1 MKFFMR
7 MIVNNI
13 FNRRIKTLLSVM
25 FVLFVS
31 VSLYAVD
38 EYISKIYKQ
47 LDKIF
52 LEKSENA
59 LNNVLSDNNQDKN
72 YYLIENYTEKKIRR
86 LIVNNDYDFAMTAII
101 IVIENNLDNEQAVEM
116 YSIISEAYEV
126 QKAYEA
132 EQEQKRQL
140 ELARIEMEK
149 EKQRA
154 SVDKQYVSTSKTNTG
169 KSVYISGKETKLS
182 SYSWKGCLG
191 IIDFAWLMEGASGLN
206 NLAYGISLSGR
217 YEYTF
222 PNDVIF
228 GGDIFADGHF
238 LSFSQEE
245 KNILPLF
252 GELEGLLKFATA
264 ELSKKLFFR
273 LGLGIY
279 TGKDSK
285 TDNTVTFADT
295 LITPILGLT
304 FQKISLPFANLDI
317 GADWYAGHLF
327 AQSNLN
333 FAMGVN
339 MNLEFAFASMDEVAL
354 NLNIGL
360 RDKIFVKQG
369 GFENRASLIFAVGV
383 ENVVK

>member
-1 MKFFMR
+1 
-7 MIVNNI
+7 MINI
-13 FNRRIKTLLSVM
+13 LNNRRIKTFFSVM
-25 FVLFVS
+25 IYLFAS
-31 VSLYAVD
+31 VSLFAVD

-52 LEKSENA
+52 QEKSENA

-126 QKAYEA
+126 QKAYET

-149 EKQRA
+149 EKQRVN
-154 SVDKQYVSTSKTNTG
+154 VDKKYVSTSKTDTG

-182 SYSWKGCLG
+182 SYSWKAMLG
-191 IIDFAWLMEGASGLN
+191 FLDLAWLMESTSGLN
-206 NLAYGISLSGR
+206 NLAYGVSLSGR

-228 GGDIFADGHF
+228 GGEIFADGHF
-238 LSFSQEE
+238 LSFTQEKE
-245 KNILPLF
+245 SIIPVF
-252 GELEGLLKFATA
+252 GEVEGLLKFSTA
-264 ELSKKLFFR
+264 EISKNLFFR
-273 LGLGIY
+273 LGFGGIY

-285 TDNTVTFADT
+285 AVNTVSIADT
-295 LITPILGLT
+295 LLTPIVGVN
-304 FQKISLPFANLDI
+304 FQKIKLPFANLDI

>member
-1 MKFFMR
+1 MF
-7 MIVNNI
+7 NI
-13 FNRRIKTLLSVM
+13 FDNRRIKTFFSVII
-25 FVLFVS
+25 FLFAS
-31 VSLYAVD
+31 VSLFAVD

-52 LEKSENA
+52 MEKSENA
-59 LNNVLSDNNQDKN
+59 LNDVLSDNNQDKN

-126 QKAYEA
+126 QKNYEA

-149 EKQRA
+149 EKQRV

-169 KSVYISGKETKLS
+169 KSVYISGKETKLT
-182 SYSWKGCLG
+182 SYNWKASLG
-191 IIDFAWLMEGASGLN
+191 IVDLAGLMESAAGLN
-206 NLAYGISLSGR
+206 NLQYGVSLSGR

-238 LSFSQEE
+238 LSFTQEKE
-245 KNILPLF
+245 KIIPIF
-252 GELEGLLKFATA
+252 GEVEGLVKFATA
-264 ELSKKLFFR
+264 EISKNFFFR
-273 LGLGIY
+273 LGFGSIF

-285 TDNTVTFADT
+285 AVNTVSVANT
-295 LITPILGLT
+295 LLTPIIGIT
-304 FQKISLPFANLDI
+304 YQNCKLPFANLDI

-327 AQSNLN
+327 AQSDLS

-339 MNLEFAFASMDEVAL
+339 MNLEFAFASMDEVSL

>member
-1 MKFFMR
+1 
-7 MIVNNI
+7 MINI
-13 FNRRIKTLLSVM
+13 LNNRRIKTFFSVLIY
-25 FVLFVS
+25 LFAS
-31 VSLYAVD
+31 VSLFAVD

-52 LEKSENA
+52 QEKSENA

-126 QKAYEA
+126 QKAYET

-149 EKQRA
+149 EKQRVN
-154 SVDKQYVSTSKTNTG
+154 VDKKYVSTSKTDTG

-182 SYSWKGCLG
+182 SYSWKAMLG
-191 IIDFAWLMEGASGLN
+191 FLDLAWLMESTSGLN
-206 NLAYGISLSGR
+206 NLAYGVSLSGR

-228 GGDIFADGHF
+228 GGEIFADGHF
-238 LSFSQEE
+238 LSFTQE
-245 KNILPLF
+245 KDNIIPVF
-252 GELEGLLKFATA
+252 GEVEGLLKFSTA
-264 ELSKKLFFR
+264 EISKNLFFR
-273 LGLGIY
+273 LGFGGIY

-285 TDNTVTFADT
+285 AVNTVSIADT
-295 LITPILGLT
+295 LLTPIVGVN
-304 FQKISLPFANLDI
+304 FQKIKLPFANLDI

>member
-1 MKFFMR
+1 
-7 MIVNNI
+7 MINI
-13 FNRRIKTLLSVM
+13 LNNRRIKTFFSVM
-25 FVLFVS
+25 IFLFAS
-31 VSLYAVD
+31 VSLFAVD

-52 LEKSENA
+52 QEKSENA

-126 QKAYEA
+126 QKAYET

-149 EKQRA
+149 EKQRVN
-154 SVDKQYVSTSKTNTG
+154 VDKKYVSTSKTDTG

-182 SYSWKGCLG
+182 SYSWKAMLG
-191 IIDFAWLMEGASGLN
+191 FLDLAWLMESTSGLN
-206 NLAYGISLSGR
+206 NLAYGVSLSGR

-228 GGDIFADGHF
+228 GGEIFAAGHF
-238 LSFSQEE
+238 LSFTQEKE
-245 KNILPLF
+245 SIIPVF
-252 GELEGLLKFATA
+252 GEVEGLLKFSTA
-264 ELSKKLFFR
+264 EISKNLFFR
-273 LGLGIY
+273 LGFGGIY

-285 TDNTVTFADT
+285 AVNTVTFADT

>member
-1 MKFFMR
+1 
-7 MIVNNI
+7 MINI
-13 FNRRIKTLLSVM
+13 LNNRRIKTFFSVM
-25 FVLFVS
+25 IFLFAS
-31 VSLYAVD
+31 VSLFAVD

-52 LEKSENA
+52 QEKSENA

-126 QKAYEA
+126 QKAYET

-182 SYSWKGCLG
+182 SYSWKAMLG
-191 IIDFAWLMEGASGLN
+191 FLDLAWLMESTSGLN
-206 NLAYGISLSGR
+206 NLAYGVSLSGR

-228 GGDIFADGHF
+228 GGEIFADGHF
-238 LSFSQEE
+238 LSFTQEKE
-245 KNILPLF
+245 SIIPVF
-252 GELEGLLKFATA
+252 GEVEGLLKFSTA
-264 ELSKKLFFR
+264 EISKNLFFR
-273 LGLGIY
+273 LGFGGIY

-285 TDNTVTFADT
+285 AVNTVSIADT
-295 LITPILGLT
+295 LLTPIVGVN
-304 FQKISLPFANLDI
+304 FQKIKLPFANLDI

>member
-1 MKFFMR
+1 
-7 MIVNNI
+7 MINI
-13 FNRRIKTLLSVM
+13 LNNRRIKTFFSVM
-25 FVLFVS
+25 IYLFAS
-31 VSLYAVD
+31 VSLFAVD

-52 LEKSENA
+52 QEKSENA

-126 QKAYEA
+126 QKAYET

-149 EKQRA
+149 EKQRVN
-154 SVDKQYVSTSKTNTG
+154 VDKKYVSTSKTDTG

-182 SYSWKGCLG
+182 SYSWKAMLG
-191 IIDFAWLMEGASGLN
+191 FLDLAWLMESTSGLN
-206 NLAYGISLSGR
+206 NLAYGVSLSGR

-228 GGDIFADGHF
+228 GGEIFADGHF
-238 LSFSQEE
+238 LSFTQEKE
-245 KNILPLF
+245 SIIPVF
-252 GELEGLLKFATA
+252 GEVEGLLKFSTA
-264 ELSKKLFFR
+264 EISKNLFFR
-273 LGLGIY
+273 LGFGGIY

-285 TDNTVTFADT
+285 AVNTVSIADT
-295 LITPILGLT
+295 LLTPIIGVN
-304 FQKISLPFANLDI
+304 FQKIKLPFANLDI

>member
-1 MKFFMR
+1 
-7 MIVNNI
+7 MINI
-13 FNRRIKTLLSVM
+13 LNNRRIKTFFSVM
-25 FVLFVS
+25 IFLFAS
-31 VSLYAVD
+31 VSLFAVD

-52 LEKSENA
+52 QEKSENA

-126 QKAYEA
+126 QKAYET

-149 EKQRA
+149 EKQRVN
-154 SVDKQYVSTSKTNTG
+154 VDKKYVSTSKTDTG

-182 SYSWKGCLG
+182 SYSWKAMLG
-191 IIDFAWLMEGASGLN
+191 FLDLAWLMESTSGLN
-206 NLAYGISLSGR
+206 NLAYGVSLSGR

-228 GGDIFADGHF
+228 GGEIFADGHF
-238 LSFSQEE
+238 LSFTQE
-245 KNILPLF
+245 KDSIIPVF
-252 GELEGLLKFATA
+252 GEVEGLLKFSTA
-264 ELSKKLFFR
+264 EISKNLFFR
-273 LGLGIY
+273 LGFGGIY

-285 TDNTVTFADT
+285 AVNTVSISDT
-295 LITPILGLT
+295 LLTPIVGVN
-304 FQKISLPFANLDI
+304 FQKIKLPFANLDI

>member
-1 MKFFMR
+1 
-7 MIVNNI
+7 MINI
-13 FNRRIKTLLSVM
+13 LNNRRIKTFFSVM
-25 FVLFVS
+25 IYLFAS
-31 VSLYAVD
+31 VSLFAVD

-52 LEKSENA
+52 QEKSENA

-126 QKAYEA
+126 QKAYET

-149 EKQRA
+149 EKQRVN
-154 SVDKQYVSTSKTNTG
+154 VDKKYVSTSKTDTG

-182 SYSWKGCLG
+182 SYSWKAMLG
-191 IIDFAWLMEGASGLN
+191 FLDLAWLMESTSGLN
-206 NLAYGISLSGR
+206 NLAYGVSLSGR

-228 GGDIFADGHF
+228 GGEIFADGHF
-238 LSFSQEE
+238 LSFTQEKE
-245 KNILPLF
+245 SIIPVF
-252 GELEGLLKFATA
+252 GEVEGLLKFSTA
-264 ELSKKLFFR
+264 EISKNLFFR
-273 LGLGIY
+273 LGFGGIY

-285 TDNTVTFADT
+285 AVNTVSIADT
-295 LITPILGLT
+295 LLTPIVGVN
-304 FQKISLPFANLDI
+304 FQKIKLLFANLDI

>member
-1 MKFFMR
+1 
-7 MIVNNI
+7 MIFLAV
-13 FNRRIKTLLSVM
+13 SHP
-25 FVLFVS
+25 LF
-31 VSLYAVD
+31 AVD

-52 LEKSENA
+52 YEKSENE
-59 LNNVLSDNNQDKN
+59 LNNVLSNNSQDRN

-126 QKAYEA
+126 QKKYEA

-149 EKQRA
+149 EKQRVN
-154 SVDKQYVSTSKTNTG
+154 VDKKYVSTSKTDTG

-228 GGDIFADGHF
+228 GGDVFAEW
-238 LSFSQEE
+238 EE
-245 KNILPLF
+245 
-252 GELEGLLKFATA
+252 
-264 ELSKKLFFR
+264 
-273 LGLGIY
+273 
-279 TGKDSK
+279 
-285 TDNTVTFADT
+285 
-295 LITPILGLT
+295 
-304 FQKISLPFANLDI
+304 
-317 GADWYAGHLF
+317 
-327 AQSNLN
+327 
-333 FAMGVN
+333 
-339 MNLEFAFASMDEVAL
+339 ASM
-354 NLNIGL
+354 
-360 RDKIFVKQG
+360 R
-369 GFENRASLIFAVGV
+369 R
-383 ENVVK
+383 

>member
-1 MKFFMR
+1 
-7 MIVNNI
+7 MINI
-13 FNRRIKTLLSVM
+13 LNNRRIKTFFSVM
-25 FVLFVS
+25 IFLFAS
-31 VSLYAVD
+31 VSLFAVD

-52 LEKSENA
+52 QEKSENA

-101 IVIENNLDNEQAVEM
+101 IVIENNLDNEQADEM

-126 QKAYEA
+126 QKAYET

-149 EKQRA
+149 EKQRVN
-154 SVDKQYVSTSKTNTG
+154 VDKKYVSTSKTDTG

-182 SYSWKGCLG
+182 SYSWKAMLG
-191 IIDFAWLMEGASGLN
+191 FLDLAWLMESTSGLN
-206 NLAYGISLSGR
+206 NLAYGVSLSGR

-228 GGDIFADGHF
+228 GGEIFADGHF
-238 LSFSQEE
+238 LSFTQEKE
-245 KNILPLF
+245 SIIPVF
-252 GELEGLLKFATA
+252 GEVEGLLKFSTT
-264 ELSKKLFFR
+264 EISKNLFFR
-273 LGLGIY
+273 LGFGGIY

-285 TDNTVTFADT
+285 AVNTVSIADT
-295 LITPILGLT
+295 LLSPIVGVN
-304 FQKISLPFANLDI
+304 FQKIKLPFANLDI

>member
-1 MKFFMR
+1 
-7 MIVNNI
+7 MINI
-13 FNRRIKTLLSVM
+13 LNNRRIKTFFSVM
-25 FVLFVS
+25 IYLFAS
-31 VSLYAVD
+31 VSLFAVD

-52 LEKSENA
+52 QEKSENA

-126 QKAYEA
+126 QKAYET

-149 EKQRA
+149 EKQRVN
-154 SVDKQYVSTSKTNTG
+154 VDKKYVSTSKTDTG

-182 SYSWKGCLG
+182 SYSWKAMLG
-191 IIDFAWLMEGASGLN
+191 FLDLAWLMESTSGLN
-206 NLAYGISLSGR
+206 NLAYGVSLSGR

-228 GGDIFADGHF
+228 GGEIFADGHF
-238 LSFSQEE
+238 LSFTQEKE
-245 KNILPLF
+245 SIIPVF
-252 GELEGLLKFATA
+252 GEVEGLLKFSTT
-264 ELSKKLFFR
+264 EISKNLFFR
-273 LGLGIY
+273 LGFGGIY

-285 TDNTVTFADT
+285 AVNTVSIADT
-295 LITPILGLT
+295 LLTPIIGVN
-304 FQKISLPFANLDI
+304 FQKIKLPFANLDI

>member
-1 MKFFMR
+1 
-7 MIVNNI
+7 MINI
-13 FNRRIKTLLSVM
+13 LNNRRIKTFFSVM
-25 FVLFVS
+25 IFLFAS
-31 VSLYAVD
+31 VSLFAVD

-52 LEKSENA
+52 QEKSENA

-126 QKAYEA
+126 QKAYET

-149 EKQRA
+149 EKQRVN
-154 SVDKQYVSTSKTNTG
+154 VDKKYVSTSKTDTG

-182 SYSWKGCLG
+182 SYSWKAMLG
-191 IIDFAWLMEGASGLN
+191 FLDLAWLMESTSGLN
-206 NLAYGISLSGR
+206 NLAYGVSLSGR

-228 GGDIFADGHF
+228 GGEIFADGHF
-238 LSFSQEE
+238 LSFTQEKE
-245 KNILPLF
+245 SIIPVF
-252 GELEGLLKFATA
+252 GEVEGLLKFSTA
-264 ELSKKLFFR
+264 EISKNLFFR
-273 LGLGIY
+273 LGFGGIY

-285 TDNTVTFADT
+285 AVNTVSIADT
-295 LITPILGLT
+295 LLTPIVGVN
-304 FQKISLPFANLDI
+304 FQKIKLPFANLDI

-339 MNLEFAFASMDEVAL
+339 MNLEFAFASMDEVSL

>member
-1 MKFFMR
+1 
-7 MIVNNI
+7 MINI
-13 FNRRIKTLLSVM
+13 INRRIKTFFSVII
-25 FVLFVS
+25 FLFAS
-31 VSLYAVD
+31 VSLFAVD

-59 LNNVLSDNNQDKN
+59 LNNVLSDNIQDKN

-126 QKAYEA
+126 QKKYEA

-149 EKQRA
+149 EKQRVN
-154 SVDKQYVSTSKTNTG
+154 VDKKYVSTSKTDTG

-182 SYSWKGCLG
+182 SYSWKAILG
-191 IIDFAWLMEGASGLN
+191 IIDFAWLMESTSGLN
-206 NLAYGISLSGR
+206 NLQYGVSLSGR

-228 GGDIFADGHF
+228 GGDVFADGHF
-238 LSFSQEE
+238 LSFTKE
-245 KNILPLF
+245 KENIIPVF
-252 GELEGLLKFATA
+252 GEIEGLLKFATG
-264 ELSKKLFFR
+264 ELSKNLFFR
-273 LGLGIY
+273 LGFGSIY
-279 TGKDSK
+279 TGKNSK
-285 TDNTVTFADT
+285 AVNTVSVADS
-295 LITPILGLT
+295 LFTPIIGVN
-304 FQKISLPFANLDI
+304 FQKIKLPFANLDI

-327 AQSNLN
+327 AQSDLS

-339 MNLEFAFASMDEVAL
+339 MNLEFAFASIEEVAL

-360 RDKIFVKQG
+360 RDKIFVKKD

>member
-1 MKFFMR
+1 
-7 MIVNNI
+7 MINI
-13 FNRRIKTLLSVM
+13 NNRRIKTFFSVII
-25 FVLFVS
+25 FLFAS
-31 VSLYAVD
+31 VSLFAVD

-59 LNNVLSDNNQDKN
+59 LNNVLSDNIQDKN

-126 QKAYEA
+126 QKKYEA
-132 EQEQKRQL
+132 EQEQLRQR

-149 EKQRA
+149 EKQRVN
-154 SVDKQYVSTSKTNTG
+154 VDKKYVSTSKTDTG

-182 SYSWKGCLG
+182 SYSWKANLG
-191 IIDFAWLMEGASGLN
+191 IVDLAWLIDTAAPTAQLQN
-206 NLAYGISLSGR
+206 FQYGISLDGT

-222 PNDVIF
+222 PNDIIF
-228 GGDIFADGHF
+228 GADVFFDGHF
-238 LSFSQEE
+238 LSFSSNE
-245 KNILPLF
+245 NDVIPLF
-252 GELEGLLKFATA
+252 GEIEGAFKFASA
-264 ELSKKLFFR
+264 NLSKNLFGRIGF
-273 LGLGIY
+273 GSIY
-279 TGKDSK
+279 TGKNEK
-285 TDNTVTFADT
+285 AANTVNVANT
-295 LITPILGLT
+295 LLTPIIGIEMER
-304 FQKISLPFANLDI
+304 ISVGSANLGF

-327 AQSNLN
+327 TQSKMP

-339 MNLEFAFASMDEVAL
+339 FNVSFPFTSMDEIAL
-354 NLNIGL
+354 NLNIGI
-360 RDKIFVKQG
+360 RDKIFIKDT

>member
-1 MKFFMR
+1 
-7 MIVNNI
+7 MINI
-13 FNRRIKTLLSVM
+13 LNNRRIKTFFSVM
-25 FVLFVS
+25 IFLFAS
-31 VSLYAVD
+31 VSLFAVD

-52 LEKSENA
+52 QEKSENA

-126 QKAYEA
+126 QKAYET

-149 EKQRA
+149 EKQRVN
-154 SVDKQYVSTSKTNTG
+154 VDKKYVSTSKTDTG

-182 SYSWKGCLG
+182 SYSWKAMLG
-191 IIDFAWLMEGASGLN
+191 FLDLAWLMESTSGLN
-206 NLAYGISLSGR
+206 NLAYGVSLSGR

-238 LSFSQEE
+238 LSFTQEKE
-245 KNILPLF
+245 SIIPVF
-252 GELEGLLKFATA
+252 GEVEGLLKFSTA
-264 ELSKKLFFR
+264 EISKNLFFR
-273 LGLGIY
+273 LGFGGIY
-279 TGKDSK
+279 TGKDSE
-285 TDNTVTFADT
+285 TINTVTFADT

>member
-1 MKFFMR
+1 
-7 MIVNNI
+7 MINI
-13 FNRRIKTLLSVM
+13 INRRIKTFFSVII
-25 FVLFVS
+25 FLFAS
-31 VSLYAVD
+31 VSLFAVD

-59 LNNVLSDNNQDKN
+59 LNNVLSDNIQDKN

-126 QKAYEA
+126 QKKYEA

-149 EKQRA
+149 EKQRVN
-154 SVDKQYVSTSKTNTG
+154 VDKKYVSTSKTDTG

-182 SYSWKGCLG
+182 SYSWKAILG
-191 IIDFAWLMEGASGLN
+191 IIDFAWLMESTSGLN
-206 NLAYGISLSGR
+206 NLQYGVSLSGR

-228 GGDIFADGHF
+228 GGDVFADGHF
-238 LSFSQEE
+238 LSFTKE
-245 KNILPLF
+245 KENIIPVF
-252 GELEGLLKFATA
+252 GEIEGLLKFATG
-264 ELSKKLFFR
+264 EISKNLFFR
-273 LGLGIY
+273 LGFGSIY
-279 TGKDSK
+279 TGKNSK
-285 TDNTVTFADT
+285 AVNTVSVADS
-295 LITPILGLT
+295 LFTPIIGVN
-304 FQKISLPFANLDI
+304 FQKIKLPFANLDI

-327 AQSNLN
+327 AQSDLN

-339 MNLEFAFASMDEVAL
+339 MNLEFAFASIEEVAL

-360 RDKIFVKQG
+360 RDKIFVKQT

>member
-1 MKFFMR
+1 
-7 MIVNNI
+7 MINI
-13 FNRRIKTLLSVM
+13 LNNRRIKTFFSVM
-25 FVLFVS
+25 IYLFAS
-31 VSLYAVD
+31 VSLFAVD

-126 QKAYEA
+126 QKAYET

-149 EKQRA
+149 EKQRVN
-154 SVDKQYVSTSKTNTG
+154 VDKKYVSTSKTDTG

-182 SYSWKGCLG
+182 SYSWKAMLG
-191 IIDFAWLMEGASGLN
+191 FLDLAWLMESTSGLN
-206 NLAYGISLSGR
+206 NLAYGVSLSGR

-228 GGDIFADGHF
+228 GGEIFADGHF
-238 LSFSQEE
+238 LSFTQEKE
-245 KNILPLF
+245 SIIPVF
-252 GELEGLLKFATA
+252 GEVEGLLKFSTA
-264 ELSKKLFFR
+264 EISKNLFFR
-273 LGLGIY
+273 LGFGGIY

-285 TDNTVTFADT
+285 AVNTVSIADT
-295 LITPILGLT
+295 LLTPIIGVN
-304 FQKISLPFANLDI
+304 FQKIKLPFANLDI

>member
-1 MKFFMR
+1 
-7 MIVNNI
+7 MINI
-13 FNRRIKTLLSVM
+13 LNNRRIKTFFSVM
-25 FVLFVS
+25 IFLFAS
-31 VSLYAVD
+31 VSLFAVD

-52 LEKSENA
+52 QEKSENA

-126 QKAYEA
+126 QKAYET

-149 EKQRA
+149 EKQRVN
-154 SVDKQYVSTSKTNTG
+154 VDKKYVSTSKTDTG

-182 SYSWKGCLG
+182 SYSWKAMLG
-191 IIDFAWLMEGASGLN
+191 FLDLAWLMESTSGLN
-206 NLAYGISLSGR
+206 NLAYGVSLSGR

-228 GGDIFADGHF
+228 GGEIFADGHF
-238 LSFSQEE
+238 LSFTQE
-245 KNILPLF
+245 KDNIIPVF
-252 GELEGLLKFATA
+252 GEVEGLLKFSTA
-264 ELSKKLFFR
+264 EISKNLFFR
-273 LGLGIY
+273 LGFGGIY

-285 TDNTVTFADT
+285 AVNTVSIADT
-295 LITPILGLT
+295 LLTPIIGVN
-304 FQKISLPFANLDI
+304 FQKIKLPFANLDI

>member
-1 MKFFMR
+1 
-7 MIVNNI
+7 MINI
-13 FNRRIKTLLSVM
+13 LNNRRIKTFFSVM
-25 FVLFVS
+25 IYLFAS
-31 VSLYAVD
+31 VSLFAVD

-126 QKAYEA
+126 QKAYET

-149 EKQRA
+149 EKQRVN
-154 SVDKQYVSTSKTNTG
+154 VDKKYVSTSKTDTG

-182 SYSWKGCLG
+182 SYSWKAMLG
-191 IIDFAWLMEGASGLN
+191 FLDLAWLMESTSGLN
-206 NLAYGISLSGR
+206 NLAYGVSLSGR

-228 GGDIFADGHF
+228 GGEIFADGHF
-238 LSFSQEE
+238 LSFTQEKE
-245 KNILPLF
+245 SIIPVF
-252 GELEGLLKFATA
+252 GEVEGLLKFSTT
-264 ELSKKLFFR
+264 EISKNLFFR
-273 LGLGIY
+273 LGFGGIY

-285 TDNTVTFADT
+285 AVNTVSIADT
-295 LITPILGLT
+295 LLTPIVGVN
-304 FQKISLPFANLDI
+304 FQKIKLPFANLDI

>member
-1 MKFFMR
+1 
-7 MIVNNI
+7 MINI
-13 FNRRIKTLLSVM
+13 LNNRRIKTFFSVM
-25 FVLFVS
+25 IFLFAS
-31 VSLYAVD
+31 VSLFAVD

-52 LEKSENA
+52 QEKSENA

-126 QKAYEA
+126 QKNYEE

-149 EKQRA
+149 EKQRV
-154 SVDKQYVSTSKTNTG
+154 SVDKQYVSTSNSNTG

-182 SYSWKGCLG
+182 SSSWKATLG
-191 IIDFAWLMEGASGLN
+191 IVDFAWLMDGVANYN
-206 NLAYGISLSGR
+206 NLQYGVSLAGR

-238 LSFSQEE
+238 LSLTTKKED
-245 KNILPLF
+245 IIPVF
-252 GELEGLLKFATA
+252 GEVEGALKFATK
-264 ELSKKLFFR
+264 EILSNLFFR
-273 LGLGIY
+273 LGFGCIY
-279 TGKDSK
+279 TGKDFK
-285 TDNTVTFADT
+285 AVNTVTVADT
-295 LITPILGLT
+295 LWTPIVGVN
-304 FQKISLPFANLDI
+304 FQKIKLPFANFDV

-327 AQSNLN
+327 AQSDLN

-339 MNLEFAFASMDEVAL
+339 MNLAFPFTSMDEVAL
-354 NLNIGL
+354 SLNVGL
-360 RDKIFVKQG
+360 RDKIFMKQG
-369 GFENRASLIFAVGV
+369 GFENRASIIFAVGV

>member
-1 MKFFMR
+1 MR

-132 EQEQKRQL
+132 EQERKRQL

-182 SYSWKGCLG
+182 SYSWKAMLG
-191 IIDFAWLMEGASGLN
+191 FLDLAWLMESTSGLN
-206 NLAYGISLSGR
+206 NLAYGVSLSGR

-228 GGDIFADGHF
+228 GGEIFADGHF
-238 LSFSQEE
+238 LSFTQEKE
-245 KNILPLF
+245 SIIPVF
-252 GELEGLLKFATA
+252 GEVEGLLKFSTA
-264 ELSKKLFFR
+264 EISKNLFFR
-273 LGLGIY
+273 LGFGGIY

-285 TDNTVTFADT
+285 AVNTVSIADT
-295 LITPILGLT
+295 LLTPIVGVN
-304 FQKISLPFANLDI
+304 FQKIKLPFANLDI

>member
-1 MKFFMR
+1 
-7 MIVNNI
+7 MINI
-13 FNRRIKTLLSVM
+13 LNNRRIKTFFSVM
-25 FVLFVS
+25 IFLFAS
-31 VSLYAVD
+31 VSLFAVD

-52 LEKSENA
+52 QEKSENA

-126 QKAYEA
+126 QKAYET

-149 EKQRA
+149 EKQRVN
-154 SVDKQYVSTSKTNTG
+154 VDKKYVSTSKTDTG

-182 SYSWKGCLG
+182 SYSWKAMLG
-191 IIDFAWLMEGASGLN
+191 FLDLAWLMESTSGLN
-206 NLAYGISLSGR
+206 NLAYGVSLSGR

-228 GGDIFADGHF
+228 GGEIFADGHF
-238 LSFSQEE
+238 LSFTQE
-245 KNILPLF
+245 KDNIIPVF
-252 GELEGLLKFATA
+252 GEVEGLLKFSTA
-264 ELSKKLFFR
+264 EISKNLFFR
-273 LGLGIY
+273 LGFGGIY

-285 TDNTVTFADT
+285 AVNTVSIADT
-295 LITPILGLT
+295 LLTPIVGVNV
-304 FQKISLPFANLDI
+304 QKIKLPFANLDI

>member
-1 MKFFMR
+1 
-7 MIVNNI
+7 MINI
-13 FNRRIKTLLSVM
+13 LNNRRIKTFFSVLIY
-25 FVLFVS
+25 LFAS
-31 VSLYAVD
+31 VSLFAVD

-52 LEKSENA
+52 QEKSENA

-126 QKAYEA
+126 QKAYET

-149 EKQRA
+149 EKQRVN
-154 SVDKQYVSTSKTNTG
+154 VDKKYVSTSKTDTG

-182 SYSWKGCLG
+182 SYSWKAMLG
-191 IIDFAWLMEGASGLN
+191 FLDLAWLMESTSGLN
-206 NLAYGISLSGR
+206 NLAYGVSLSGR

-228 GGDIFADGHF
+228 GGEIFADGHF
-238 LSFSQEE
+238 LSFTQEKE
-245 KNILPLF
+245 SIIPVF
-252 GELEGLLKFATA
+252 GEVEGLLKFSTA
-264 ELSKKLFFR
+264 EISTNLFFR
-273 LGLGIY
+273 LGFGGIY

-285 TDNTVTFADT
+285 AVNTVSIADT
-295 LITPILGLT
+295 LLTPIVGVN
-304 FQKISLPFANLDI
+304 FQKIKLPFANLNI

>member
-1 MKFFMR
+1 
-7 MIVNNI
+7 MINI
-13 FNRRIKTLLSVM
+13 INNRRIKTFFSVM
-25 FVLFVS
+25 IFLFAS
-31 VSLYAVD
+31 VSLFAVD

-52 LEKSENA
+52 QEKSENA

-126 QKAYEA
+126 QKAYET

-149 EKQRA
+149 EKQRVN
-154 SVDKQYVSTSKTNTG
+154 VDKKYVSTSKTDTG

-182 SYSWKGCLG
+182 SYSWKAMLG
-191 IIDFAWLMEGASGLN
+191 FLDLAWLMESTSGLN
-206 NLAYGISLSGR
+206 NLAYGVSLSGR

-228 GGDIFADGHF
+228 GGEIFADGHF
-238 LSFSQEE
+238 LSFTQEKE
-245 KNILPLF
+245 SIIPVF
-252 GELEGLLKFATA
+252 GEVEGLLKFSTA
-264 ELSKKLFFR
+264 EISKNLFFR
-273 LGLGIY
+273 LGFGGIY

-285 TDNTVTFADT
+285 AVNTVSIADT
-295 LITPILGLT
+295 LLTPIVGVN
-304 FQKISLPFANLDI
+304 FQKIKLPFANLDI

>member
-1 MKFFMR
+1 
-7 MIVNNI
+7 MI
-13 FNRRIKTLLSVM
+13 F
-25 FVLFVS
+25 LFAS
-31 VSLYAVD
+31 VSLFAVD

-52 LEKSENA
+52 MEKSENA
-59 LNNVLSDNNQDKN
+59 LNDVLSDNNQDKN

-126 QKAYEA
+126 QKNYEA

-149 EKQRA
+149 EKQRV

-169 KSVYISGKETKLS
+169 KSVYISGKETKLT
-182 SYSWKGCLG
+182 SYNWKASLG
-191 IIDFAWLMEGASGLN
+191 IVDLAWLMESAAGLN
-206 NLAYGISLSGR
+206 NLQYGVSLSGR

-238 LSFSQEE
+238 LSFTQEKE
-245 KNILPLF
+245 KIIPIF
-252 GELEGLLKFATA
+252 GEVEGVLKFATA
-264 ELSKKLFFR
+264 EISKNFFFR
-273 LGLGIY
+273 LGFGSIF

-285 TDNTVTFADT
+285 ALNTVSVADT
-295 LITPILGLT
+295 LLTPIIGVT
-304 FQKISLPFANLDI
+304 YQKCKLPFANLDI

-327 AQSNLN
+327 AQSDLS

-339 MNLEFAFASMDEVAL
+339 MNLEFAFASMDEVSL

>member
-1 MKFFMR
+1 
-7 MIVNNI
+7 MINI
-13 FNRRIKTLLSVM
+13 INRRIKTFFSVII
-25 FVLFVS
+25 FLFAS
-31 VSLYAVD
+31 VSLFAVD

-59 LNNVLSDNNQDKN
+59 LNNVLSDNNHDKN

-126 QKAYEA
+126 QKKYEA

-149 EKQRA
+149 EKQRVN
-154 SVDKQYVSTSKTNTG
+154 VDKKYVSTSKTDTG

-182 SYSWKGCLG
+182 SYSWKAILG
-191 IIDFAWLMEGASGLN
+191 IIDFAWLMESTSGLN
-206 NLAYGISLSGR
+206 NLQYGVSLSGR

-228 GGDIFADGHF
+228 GGDVFADGHF
-238 LSFSQEE
+238 LSFTKE
-245 KNILPLF
+245 KENIIPVF
-252 GELEGLLKFATA
+252 GEIEGLLKFATG
-264 ELSKKLFFR
+264 EISKNLFFR
-273 LGLGIY
+273 LGFGSIY
-279 TGKDSK
+279 TGKNSK
-285 TDNTVTFADT
+285 AVNTVSVADS
-295 LITPILGLT
+295 LFTPIIGVNL
-304 FQKISLPFANLDI
+304 QKIKLPFANLDI

-327 AQSNLN
+327 AQSDLS

-339 MNLEFAFASMDEVAL
+339 MNLEFAFASIEEVAL

-360 RDKIFVKQG
+360 RDKIFIKQT

>member
-1 MKFFMR
+1 
-7 MIVNNI
+7 MINI
-13 FNRRIKTLLSVM
+13 LNNRRIKTFFSVM
-25 FVLFVS
+25 IFLFAS
-31 VSLYAVD
+31 VSLFAVD

-52 LEKSENA
+52 QEKSENA

-126 QKAYEA
+126 QKAYET

-149 EKQRA
+149 EKQRVN
-154 SVDKQYVSTSKTNTG
+154 VDKKYVSTSKTDTG

-182 SYSWKGCLG
+182 SYSWKAMLG
-191 IIDFAWLMEGASGLN
+191 FLDLAWLMESTSGLN
-206 NLAYGISLSGR
+206 NLAYGVSLSGR

-228 GGDIFADGHF
+228 GGEIFADGHF
-238 LSFSQEE
+238 LSFTQEKE
-245 KNILPLF
+245 SIIPVF
-252 GELEGLLKFATA
+252 GEVEGLLKFSTA
-264 ELSKKLFFR
+264 EISKNLFFR
-273 LGLGIY
+273 LGFGGIY

-285 TDNTVTFADT
+285 AVNTVSIADT
-295 LITPILGLT
+295 LLTPIVGVN
-304 FQKISLPFANLDI
+304 FQKIKLPFTNLDI
-317 GADWYAGHLF
+317 GVDWYAGHLF

>member
-1 MKFFMR
+1 
-7 MIVNNI
+7 MINI
-13 FNRRIKTLLSVM
+13 LNNRRIKTFFSVLIY
-25 FVLFVS
+25 LFAS
-31 VSLYAVD
+31 VSLFAVD

-126 QKAYEA
+126 QKAYET

-149 EKQRA
+149 EKQRVN
-154 SVDKQYVSTSKTNTG
+154 VDKKYVSTSKTDTG

-182 SYSWKGCLG
+182 SYSWKAILG
-191 IIDFAWLMEGASGLN
+191 FLDLAWLMESTSGLN
-206 NLAYGISLSGR
+206 NLAYGVSLSGR

-228 GGDIFADGHF
+228 GGEIFADGHF
-238 LSFSQEE
+238 LSFTQEKE
-245 KNILPLF
+245 SIIPVF
-252 GELEGLLKFATA
+252 GEVEGLLKFSTA
-264 ELSKKLFFR
+264 EISKNLFFR
-273 LGLGIY
+273 LGFGGIY

-285 TDNTVTFADT
+285 AVNTVSIADT
-295 LITPILGLT
+295 LLTPIVGVN
-304 FQKISLPFANLDI
+304 FQKIKLPFANLDI

-339 MNLEFAFASMDEVAL
+339 MNLKFAFASIDEVAL